1 MKHLKSFNES
11 LMEDRVD
18 WYIKIAKVKYADK
31 TADEIIDIIE
41 NGNESL
47 RFNSEEE
54 KKLFKSKWENV
65 RSSEIIKEEFN
76 PMDGIDNFLN
86 DPTMIALATAW
97 LLTGKY
103 KVDNLKSWKND
114 FLDYCNLMGYTID
127 KEVLDF
133 KFNQL
138 IDKVKKI
145 IKL

>member
-1 MKHLKSFNES
+1 MRKYIDTFKQRLTES
-11 LMEDRVD
+11 
-18 WYIKIAKVKYADK
+18 
-31 TADEIIDIIE
+31 E
-41 NGNESL
+41 NLNISDV
-47 RFNSEEE
+47 SD
-54 KKLFKSKWENV
+54 
-65 RSSEIIKEEFN
+65 SEIIKEEFN

-97 LLTGKY
+97 LLMGKY